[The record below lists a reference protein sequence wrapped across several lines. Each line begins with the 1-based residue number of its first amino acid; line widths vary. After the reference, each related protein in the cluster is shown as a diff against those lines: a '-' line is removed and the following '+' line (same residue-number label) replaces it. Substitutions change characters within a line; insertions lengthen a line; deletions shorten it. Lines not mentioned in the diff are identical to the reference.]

1 MVPIFQTADKVRLY
15 FKDWGDG
22 APVVFLH
29 AYALTSDAWD
39 YQMAFL
45 SQNGLRCIA
54 YDRRGHGRSD
64 HPGHGYDYDTLA
76 DDLAALIT
84 HLDLSSV
91 MLVGHSMGAGEI
103 ARYISRHGSSKI
115 ARAVLVSPITPFMLR
130 TIDNPNGLDP
140 AILEQVVE
148 LIMTDYP
155 SVFRQ
160 FALSFWGD
168 GNQVSPDMKEW
179 VHQMGLQ
186 TSLIAASSCIRTN
199 WQTDFR
205 ADLTAF
211 DVPTLVVQGSR
222 DLILPLE
229 QSGQPTAD
237 SIPGSRLE
245 IYEGTGHGLP
255 LIERTKLSSDL
266 LRFATS

>member
-1 MVPIFQTADKVRLY
+1 VPIFHTADKVRLY

-76 DDLAALIT
+76 DDLAALIS
-84 HLDLSSV
+84 HLDLRGV

-103 ARYISRHGSSKI
+103 ARYLSRHGSSKI
-115 ARAVLVSPITPFMLR
+115 GRTVMVSPITPFMLR
-130 TIDNPNGLDP
+130 TIDNPGGLDP
-140 AILEQVVE
+140 AIFDQVVE
-148 LIMTDYP
+148 LIVADYP
-155 SVFRQ
+155 NALRQ
-160 FALSFWGD
+160 FASSFWGD
-168 GNQVSPDMKEW
+168 GGQVSPDMKEW
-179 VHQMGLQ
+179 VYQMGLQ
-186 TSLIAASSCIRTN
+186 TSLIAASSCIRAN

-211 DVPTLVVQGSR
+211 NVPTLVIQGNR

-229 QSGQPTAD
+229 QSGQPTAGSVPD
-237 SIPGSRLE
+237 SRLE

-255 LIERTKLSSDL
+255 LIERTKLSCDL

>member
-1 MVPIFQTADKVRLY
+1 MPTFQAPDKVRLY

-22 APVVFLH
+22 APVIFLH

-39 YQMAFL
+39 YQMGFL

-76 DDLAALIT
+76 DDLAALIN

-103 ARYISRHGSSKI
+103 ARYLSRHGSSKVG
-115 ARAVLVSPITPFMLR
+115 RTVLVSPITPFMLR
-130 TIDNPNGLDP
+130 TISNPDGLDP
-140 AILEQVVE
+140 VIFEQVVE
-148 LIMTDYP
+148 LIAADFP
-155 SVFRQ
+155 NALRQ
-160 FALSFWGD
+160 FESSFWGD
-168 GNQVSPDMKEW
+168 GDQVSPGMKQW
-179 VHQMGLQ
+179 VYQLGLQ
-186 TSLIAASSCIRTN
+186 TSLIAASSCIRAN

-205 ADLTAF
+205 ADLAAF
-211 DVPTLVVQGSR
+211 DIPTLVVQGSR

-237 SIPGSRLE
+237 SIRGSRLA

-255 LIERTKLSSDL
+255 LIERTKLSCDL